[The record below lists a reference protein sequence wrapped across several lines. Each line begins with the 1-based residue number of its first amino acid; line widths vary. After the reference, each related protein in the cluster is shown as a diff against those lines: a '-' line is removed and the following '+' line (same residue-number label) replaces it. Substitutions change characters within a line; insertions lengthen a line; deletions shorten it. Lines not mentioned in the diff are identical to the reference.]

1 MTQDDGND
9 PGARGAAAS
18 GVDTSGVT
26 APGVDWDAVRHDFLH
41 SGMAQRRIAWKH
53 GTSANKMRERQRA
66 EGWVRVAPCVK
77 RPTRWSGPRA
87 GEPPTPTQLRRG
99 RLNKRLHAIL
109 DAKLTELELRMAERK
124 DGPQNAADTERDT
137 RTLTAILQ
145 IITKLG
151 ALEDAA
157 RAADKNDKNA
167 NENADT
173 TGARTEDDADR
184 LRRDLAARLARIR
197 AGGS

>member
-1 MTQDDGND
+1 MTEDEHT
-9 PGARGAAAS
+9 ARGAATRS
-18 GVDTSGVT
+18 DT

-66 EGWVRVAPCVK
+66 EGWERVVPCTPL
-77 RPTRWSGPRA
+77 PTRWSGPRA

-124 DGPQNAADTERDT
+124 DGPQCATDTERDT

-145 IITKLG
+145 IITKLA

-167 NENADT
+167 TNTNENAGT